1 MTYLEAINKV
11 LRRLREDEVT
21 SPDSTA
27 YSKLIGEFVND
38 ANKLV
43 EDAWDWS
50 ALRKEDTITTVAG
63 QRDYTLSNLTQA
75 FKTLQVSNSTK
86 KCFLTLGTEA
96 GLQED
101 KFVNT
106 ANSSTPNNYIYT
118 GYDVSTDTMGV
129 AFYPVPDKAY
139 SIVFNVVDRS
149 DELTSTSDSI
159 KVPSLPV
166 VQLAQAMAIEERG
179 ETGGATSSKVYAQA
193 ASSLSDAIAFD
204 AARFPSELV
213 WYAV

>member
-38 ANKLV
+38 ANRMV
-43 EDAWDWS
+43 VDAWNWS
-50 ALRKEDTITTVAG
+50 ALRREIAVTTVAG
-63 QRDYTLSNLTQA
+63 QRDYTLSNLTSE
-75 FKTLQVSNSTK
+75 FSTLQVTNSTE
-86 KCFLTLGTEA
+86 KCFVDLGTEA

-101 KFVNT
+101 KFVNP
-106 ANSSTPNNYIYT
+106 AAESVPSNYVYT
-118 GYDVSTDTMGV
+118 GYDEEANSMGV

-139 SIVFNVVDRS
+139 SLQFNISGDYK
-149 DELTSTSDSI
+149 ELTTSQDI
-159 KVPSLPV
+159 IRVPSLPV
-166 VQLAQAMAIEERG
+166 IQLAQSMAVEERG
-179 ETGGATSSKVYAQA
+179 ETGGTTAAKLQAQA
-193 ASSLSDAIAFD
+193 MLTLSDSIAYD
-204 AARFPSELV
+204 AARFPNETV